1 MTYEYEYTYLHILYH
16 VLFIVII
23 VLFSLLRLLI
33 ICFVIIGVIFFLFFI
48 NALQPYAIKRK
59 VSKEWILKAKSP
71 DDSFEHVDIIDE
83 FCDLKTSFCLS
94 SYVLSLGT
102 YPYTCDHKDDLEGL
116 EWEEGRDSGRTNE
129 TNETSDPVRRD
140 RIKMWLVSS
149 TGLGL
154 HWHCLQVVPG
164 STEQDAVQE

>member
-1 MTYEYEYTYLHILYH
+1 MNIHICTNCIMYCLLLLQYH
-16 VLFIVII
+16 FHYYDYWLFVL
-23 VLFSLLRLLI
+23 SLLELS
-33 ICFVIIGVIFFLFFI
+33 FFLFFI

-71 DDSFEHVDIIDE
+71 DIFDE

-102 YPYTCDHKDDLEGL
+102 YPYTCDHKDDLEGF

-129 TNETSDPVRRD
+129 TNETNDPMRRD

>member
-1 MTYEYEYTYLHILYH
+1 MHCLL
-16 VLFIVII
+16 L
-23 VLFSLLRLLI
+23 LQSFSLLQWLFICLSLLDLS
-33 ICFVIIGVIFFLFFI
+33 FFYFSSMLFSPT
-48 NALQPYAIKRK
+48 Q
-59 VSKEWILKAKSP
+59 SKERYPKNGYWRRSLNN
-71 DDSFEHVDIIDE
+71 FEHVDIFDE

-102 YPYTCDHKDDLEGL
+102 YPYTRDHKDDLEGL

-129 TNETSDPVRRD
+129 TNETSDPMRRD
-140 RIKMWLVSS
+140 RIKMWPVSS

>member
-1 MTYEYEYTYLHILYH
+1 
-16 VLFIVII
+16 
-23 VLFSLLRLLI
+23 LLT
-33 ICFVIIGVIFFLFFI
+33 FGVIFFLFFI

-116 EWEEGRDSGRTNE
+116 E
-129 TNETSDPVRRD
+129 
-140 RIKMWLVSS
+140 
-149 TGLGL
+149 
-154 HWHCLQVVPG
+154 
-164 STEQDAVQE
+164 